1 MSLSPPVSEPM
12 GSPTFESG
20 PPLSLRSGPR
30 DEVRRNFGLF
40 DEVSDHEIE
49 LDTNTHKPIGSTPKN
64 VDNTPLSRFSTKSKD
79 SPGNYD
85 NIINLVKETSI
96 SYEQNKKLKDLT
108 DLEDLKRGIYNQ
120 PKLDRPPE
128 SRVRW
133 DPSIKKARVQIHIVK
148 NP

>member
-12 GSPTFESG
+12 ASPTFENGEPLSMNSG
-20 PPLSLRSGPR
+20 PS

-40 DEVSDHEIE
+40 DENSDHELE
-49 LDTNTHKPIGSTPKN
+49 MENNHNHIGSTPKILEN
-64 VDNTPLSRFSTKSKD
+64 APVNRFDLKPKD

-96 SYEQNKKLKDLT
+96 TYEQNKKLKDLT

-120 PKLDRPPE
+120 PKLNRPQK
-128 SRVRW
+128 SRVG
-133 DPSIKKARVQIHIVK
+133 
-148 NP
+148 